1 MPNKYK
7 NTHALELSKLSGKI
21 LVAMPYIQDARF
33 HQSIIYICGH
43 DANGTMGIIINK
55 YLTGLSFHDLLKQ
68 VDITIGYNCTDLP
81 ILYGGSVD
89 IRRGF
94 VLHSLDYAIDSTVF
108 VDDQFGVTS
117 TLEILKAL
125 SRGEG
130 PKKKIVALGYAG
142 WTAGQLEKELSDNG
156 WLVVDANEHL
166 IFNAPV
172 DEKWRTAMA
181 SIGVNPAALALECGH
196 A

>member
-1 MPNKYK
+1 MSNKYK

-21 LVAMPYIQDARF
+21 LVAMPYMQDARF

-43 DANGTMGIIINK
+43 DANGSMGIIINK

-68 VDITIGYNCTDLP
+68 VDITIGYNCMDLP
-81 ILYGGSVD
+81 ILYGGPVD

-142 WTAGQLEKELSDNG
+142 WTAGQLEKELGDNG

-172 DEKWRTAMA
+172 DEKWRTVMA